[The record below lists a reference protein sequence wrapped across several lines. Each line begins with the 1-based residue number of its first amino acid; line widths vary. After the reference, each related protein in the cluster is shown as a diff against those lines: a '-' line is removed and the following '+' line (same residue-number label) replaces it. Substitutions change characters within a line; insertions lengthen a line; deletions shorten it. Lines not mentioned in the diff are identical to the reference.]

1 MTTSETYT
9 GSDLLPPE
17 IVRKLQALELGSRF
31 RRAGKLRGDRRSTK
45 RGSSVEFA
53 DYRNY
58 TPGDDLRRV
67 DWNLYARTDK
77 LFVKLYEE
85 EEDRA
90 VHLLLDTSASMGFG
104 DPSKLETARRL
115 AAALGY
121 VALHEL
127 DRLHVTELGGGGLGS
142 LRPLRGTG
150 GASAMLG
157 FLGGLQSNGE
167 AVLNRSLRE
176 YASRA
181 GSPGLLL
188 LISDLMDPNGIRAG
202 LRALGGRGH
211 EITVLHLLSTEEL
224 EPTLAGD
231 FELIDAESRGKQAVT
246 LDAAALDAYERR
258 LEAWLAEIGR
268 DCASINATYC
278 LVRAEEDVE
287 DILFS
292 RLRQAKVLV
301 S

>member
-1 MTTSETYT
+1 M
-9 GSDLLPPE
+9 GSDLLSPE
-17 IVRKLQALELGSRF
+17 IVRKLQPLELGSRF

-77 LFVKLYEE
+77 LFLKLYEE

-104 DPSKLETARRL
+104 APPKLETARRL

-150 GASAMLG
+150 GAATMLG
-157 FLGGLQSNGE
+157 FLGGIQPNGG
-167 AVLNRSLRE
+167 AVLNRSLGE
-176 YASRA
+176 YASRGGA
-181 GSPGLLL
+181 AGLLL
-188 LISDLMDPNGIRAG
+188 LISDLMDPDGVRAG

-211 EITVLHLLSTEEL
+211 EVTVLHVLAAEEL
-224 EPTLAGD
+224 EPVLIGD
-231 FELIDAESRGKQAVT
+231 LELVDAESRVKQAVT
-246 LDAAALDAYERR
+246 LDTAALDAYERR
-258 LEAWLAEIGR
+258 LQSWLAEVRR
-268 DCASINATYC
+268 DCAAINATYC
-278 LVRAEEDVE
+278 LVRAEEPLDDV
-287 DILFS
+287 LFS